1 MSDSSIRI
9 VLKNIS
15 KHFGKVRALDAVDIE
30 FAPGTLTTLL
40 GPSGC
45 GKTTLLRLVSGL
57 EEASSGEIWF
67 GDENVTRLSATRRDI
82 GMVFQSYALFP
93 HMTVEQ
99 NVGYGLGVLKTA
111 PDLIR
116 ERVREVLSMVAMD
129 GYQQRYPDELS
140 GGQQQRVAVA
150 RAMVL
155 RPKVLLFDEPL
166 SNIDS
171 KLRRSMR
178 DDIRRLQQT
187 SGITSIY
194 VTHDQAEAL
203 AVSDEI
209 IIMRNGKIEQKGPP
223 QALYHRPETAF
234 VANFIGESNVIDAEV
249 KRVGD
254 LRQIVFGD
262 AAIAVNAGIG
272 AGIQDG
278 PVKLSLRPE
287 VLEITSRRGASPPEG
302 LRGIVAQS
310 AYMGPVI
317 EYSIETR
324 AGVLFTRAPA
334 HAGQFK
340 AGDDVCLRIRP
351 DEIIVIPDD
360 GPDT

>member
-1 MSDSSIRI
+1 MSDSSIKI
-9 VLKNIS
+9 VLKNAS

-57 EEASSGEIWF
+57 EPVSSGEIWF
-67 GDENVTRLSATRRDI
+67 GDENVTHLSATRRDV

-93 HMTVEQ
+93 HMTVAQ

-111 PDLIR
+111 PNEI
-116 ERVREVLSMVAMD
+116 RVRVRDVLEMVDMD
-129 GYQQRYPDELS
+129 GYQSRYPDELS

-155 RPKVLLFDEPL
+155 SPKVLLFDEPL

-209 IIMRNGKIEQKGPP
+209 IIMRKGAIEQQGPP
-223 QALYHRPETAF
+223 QSLYHFPETAF
-234 VANFIGESNVIDAEV
+234 VANFIGESNVVDAELRGEG
-249 KRVGD
+249 KN
-254 LRQIVFGD
+254 RQIVFGD
-262 AAIAVNAGIG
+262 AEIAVTEMRKTTRQN
-272 AGIQDG
+272 G

-287 VLEITSRRGASPPEG
+287 VLEIAPREKISPQALSG
-302 LRGIVAQS
+302 VIVQS

-317 EYSIETR
+317 EYSIETKV
-324 AGVLFTRAPA
+324 GILFTRAPA
-334 HAGQFK
+334 YAGKFQTK
-340 AGDDVCLRIRP
+340 EEVCLRIRP
-351 DEIIVIPDD
+351 EEIIIIPGNGQRD
-360 GPDT
+360 

>member
-1 MSDSSIRI
+1 MSDLSIKI
-9 VLKNIS
+9 VLKNVS
-15 KHFGKVRALDAVDIE
+15 KHFGKVRALNAVDIE

-57 EEASSGEIWF
+57 EPVSSGEIWF
-67 GDENVTRLSATRRDI
+67 GDENVTNLSATRRDI

-93 HMTVEQ
+93 HMNVEQ

-111 PDLIR
+111 PNEIR
-116 ERVREVLSMVAMD
+116 DRVREVLEMVDMA
-129 GYQQRYPDELS
+129 GYQSRFPDELS

-178 DDIRRLQQT
+178 DDIRRLQQE
-187 SGITSIY
+187 SKITSIY

-209 IIMRNGKIEQKGPP
+209 IIMYEGAIEQQGPP
-223 QALYHRPETAF
+223 QSLYHHPETAF
-234 VANFIGESNVIDAEV
+234 VANFIGESNVVNAELQGEGPSRQLLLGDAEIDLSM
-249 KRVGD
+249 GD
-254 LRQIVFGD
+254 RSTQS
-262 AAIAVNAGIG
+262 N
-272 AGIQDG
+272 G

-287 VLEITSRRGASPPEG
+287 VLEIAPKAEISPQALSG
-302 LRGIVAQS
+302 LIVQS

-317 EYSIETR
+317 EYSIETQI
-324 AGVLFTRAPA
+324 GILFTRAPA
-334 HAGQFK
+334 YARRFQT
-340 AGDDVCLRIRP
+340 DEEVCVRIRP
-351 DEIIVIPDD
+351 DEIIIIPGD
-360 GPDT
+360 GQRA

>member
-1 MSDSSIRI
+1 MGDSSINI
-9 VLKNIS
+9 VLEKVS
-15 KHFGKVRALDAVDIE
+15 KHFGKVRALDAVTIE
-30 FAPGTLTTLL
+30 FAPGSLTTLL

-57 EEASSGEIWF
+57 EPVTAGEIWF
-67 GDENVTRLSATRRDI
+67 GEENVTKLSATRRDI

-99 NVGYGLGVLKTA
+99 NVGYGLGVLKTP
-111 PDLIR
+111 PDKIR
-116 ERVREVLSMVAMD
+116 ERVREVLAMVDMD
-129 GYQQRYPDELS
+129 GYQARYPDELS

-178 DDIRRLQQT
+178 DDIRRLQQE

-209 IIMRNGKIEQKGPP
+209 IIMRDGSIEQKGPP
-223 QALYHRPETAF
+223 QSLYHRPETAF
-234 VANFIGESNVIDAEV
+234 VANFIGESNVVDAVITQEGP
-249 KRVGD
+249 R
-254 LRQIVFGD
+254 RQIVLGD
-262 AAIAVNAGIG
+262 AQITVSGDDDPAQPN
-272 AGIQDG
+272 G

-287 VLEITSRRGASPPEG
+287 VIEIASKDELSPQSLSG
-302 LRGIVAQS
+302 VILQS
-310 AYMGPVI
+310 AYMGPII
-317 EYSIETR
+317 EYSIETK
-324 AGVLFTRAPA
+324 AGILFTRAPA
-334 HAGQFK
+334 YAGQFTAK
-340 AGDDVCLRIRP
+340 EEVCVRIRP
-351 DEIIVIPDD
+351 EEIIIIPQD
-360 GPDT
+360 GQKD